1 MEGPVLH
8 LQGQGACWLD
18 TLLHHTDS
26 TLLPLSVNNKEVHIE
41 HFLGCGGSVAVFEGK
56 WNGTVSSLIV
66 QLKQLLMHHIM
77 VACEGEEVVVKRFHQ
92 GKWQS
97 LVKECENLEKVKQ
110 LGLMVTEVGDAL
122 VLQQLVTTL

>member
-1 MEGPVLH
+1 
-8 LQGQGACWLD
+8 
-18 TLLHHTDS
+18 
-26 TLLPLSVNNKEVHIE
+26 VHIE

-122 VLQQLVTTL
+122 VLQPVGDHFVTSMAGEVRYQQFIESLWMVFSNLCICGRVHW